1 MIKTIQE
8 FVNYFYFCYNGVVEK
23 LRRKIFMTTFLWI
36 LLVLVAL
43 LGGLVGGVFIARKQF
58 EKEIGEHPR
67 LTPDAIRE
75 MMSQMGQKPSEAKIQ
90 QTYRNIIK
98 QSKAAAAKAKK

>member
-1 MIKTIQE
+1 MS
-8 FVNYFYFCYNGVVEK
+8 
-23 LRRKIFMTTFLWI
+23 TFLWV
-36 LLVLVAL
+36 LLIVVGVC
-43 LGGLVGGVFIARKQF
+43 GGLVGGVFITRKQV
-58 EKEIGEHPR
+58 EKEFGEYPR

-98 QSKAAAAKAKK
+98 QSKAAAAKTKK

>member
-1 MIKTIQE
+1 MNT
-8 FVNYFYFCYNGVVEK
+8 FV
-23 LRRKIFMTTFLWI
+23 WI
-36 LLVLVAL
+36 LLIIVAL
-43 LGGLVGGVFIARKQF
+43 AGGLIGGVFIARKQF

-75 MMSQMGQKPSEAKIQ
+75 MMGQMGQKPSEAKIQ

-98 QSKAAAAKAKK
+98 QSKAAASKSKK

>member
-1 MIKTIQE
+1 MSTAIW
-8 FVNYFYFCYNGVVEK
+8 V
-23 LRRKIFMTTFLWI
+23 
-36 LLVLVAL
+36 LLLIVAL
-43 LGGLVGGVFIARKQF
+43 GVGVFGGIFIARKQI

-67 LTPDAIRE
+67 LTPEAIRE

-98 QSKAAAAKAKK
+98 QSKAAVSKG

>member
-1 MIKTIQE
+1 
-8 FVNYFYFCYNGVVEK
+8 
-23 LRRKIFMTTFLWI
+23 MTTFLWI

-43 LGGLVGGVFIARKQF
+43 FGGLGGLVGGVFIARKQF

>member
-1 MIKTIQE
+1 
-8 FVNYFYFCYNGVVEK
+8 
-23 LRRKIFMTTFLWI
+23 MTTFLWI

-43 LGGLVGGVFIARKQF
+43 FGGLVGGVFIARKQF

-75 MMSQMGQKPSEAKIQ
+75 MMNQMGQKPSEAKIQ

>member
-1 MIKTIQE
+1 
-8 FVNYFYFCYNGVVEK
+8 
-23 LRRKIFMTTFLWI
+23 MTTFLWI
-36 LLVLVAL
+36 LLILVAL
-43 LGGLVGGVFIARKQF
+43 LGGLVGGVFIARRQF
-58 EKEIGEHPR
+58 EREVTEHPR

-98 QSKAAAAKAKK
+98 QSKAAAAKNRR

>member
-1 MIKTIQE
+1 MS
-8 FVNYFYFCYNGVVEK
+8 
-23 LRRKIFMTTFLWI
+23 TFLWV
-36 LLVLVAL
+36 LLIVVGVC
-43 LGGLVGGVFIARKQF
+43 GGLVGGVFITRKQV
-58 EKEIGEHPR
+58 EKEFGEYPR

-98 QSKAAAAKAKK
+98 QSKVAAAKTKK

>member
-1 MIKTIQE
+1 
-8 FVNYFYFCYNGVVEK
+8 
-23 LRRKIFMTTFLWI
+23 MTTFLWI
-36 LLVLVAL
+36 LLILVAL
-43 LGGLVGGVFIARKQF
+43 LGGLVGGVFIARRQLEREVAK
-58 EKEIGEHPR
+58 HAR

-98 QSKAAAAKAKK
+98 QSKAAAAKNRR

>member
-1 MIKTIQE
+1 
-8 FVNYFYFCYNGVVEK
+8 
-23 LRRKIFMTTFLWI
+23 MTTFLWI

-67 LTPDAIRE
+67 LTPEAIRE
-75 MMSQMGQKPSEAKIQ
+75 MMSQMGQNLAKLRFNKLIVTLSNNQ
-90 QTYRNIIK
+90 K
-98 QSKAAAAKAKK
+98 QLQPKLKNNL

>member
-1 MIKTIQE
+1 MSTAI
-8 FVNYFYFCYNGVVEK
+8 
-23 LRRKIFMTTFLWI
+23 WI
-36 LLVLVAL
+36 LLLIVAL
-43 LGGLVGGVFIARKQF
+43 GVGVFGGIFIARKQI

-67 LTPDAIRE
+67 LTSEAIRE

-98 QSKAAAAKAKK
+98 QSKAAVSKGKK

>member
-1 MIKTIQE
+1 MD
-8 FVNYFYFCYNGVVEK
+8 FVSFGCFVWWLCWWC
-23 LRRKIFMTTFLWI
+23 F
-36 LLVLVAL
+36 
-43 LGGLVGGVFIARKQF
+43 FIARKQF

>member
-1 MIKTIQE
+1 
-8 FVNYFYFCYNGVVEK
+8 
-23 LRRKIFMTTFLWI
+23 MTTFLWI

-43 LGGLVGGVFIARKQF
+43 FGGLVGGVFIAARKQF

>member
-1 MIKTIQE
+1 M
-8 FVNYFYFCYNGVVEK
+8 NGVK
-23 LRRKIFMTTFLWI
+23 NLGDIFMTTFLWI

-43 LGGLVGGVFIARKQF
+43 FGGLVGGVFIARKQF

>member
-1 MIKTIQE
+1 
-8 FVNYFYFCYNGVVEK
+8 
-23 LRRKIFMTTFLWI
+23 MTTFLWI
-36 LLVLVAL
+36 LLILVAL
-43 LGGLVGGVFIARKQF
+43 LGGLVGGVFIARRQF
-58 EKEIGEHPR
+58 EREVAEHPR

-98 QSKAAAAKAKK
+98 QSKAGAAKNRR

>member
-1 MIKTIQE
+1 
-8 FVNYFYFCYNGVVEK
+8 
-23 LRRKIFMTTFLWI
+23 MTTFLWI
-36 LLVLVAL
+36 LLVLVA
-43 LGGLVGGVFIARKQF
+43 LVGGVFIARKQF